1 MKNGFGYIALIIL
14 SNEYLDERTICY
26 FGRSRRRRP
35 MSEES
40 AEDENKTDAKES
52 VDESEKNVVKRK
64 KPKVSGKEVM
74 NTETENVE
82 DEVAQVAVELR

>member
-1 MKNGFGYIALIIL
+1 MKNGFGYIALIIP
-14 SNEYLDERTICY
+14 SNEYVDELTICY

-35 MSEES
+35 MSEEN
-40 AEDENKTDAKES
+40 AEDENKRDAKES
-52 VDESEKNVVKRK
+52 VDESEKDVVQRK

-82 DEVAQVAVELR
+82 DEVAPVAVELR

>member
-1 MKNGFGYIALIIL
+1 
-14 SNEYLDERTICY
+14 
-26 FGRSRRRRP
+26 
-35 MSEES
+35 MSEEN

-52 VDESEKNVVKRK
+52 VDESEKDVVKRK

-82 DEVAQVAVELR
+82 DEVTQVAVELR

>member
-1 MKNGFGYIALIIL
+1 
-14 SNEYLDERTICY
+14 
-26 FGRSRRRRP
+26 

-52 VDESEKNVVKRK
+52 VDESEKDVVKRK
-64 KPKVSGKEVM
+64 KPKVFGKEVM

-82 DEVAQVAVELR
+82 DEVAQVAVESR